1 VTTHRTHRRKRSS
14 KSGLAPGTPV
24 HIGDQKLEIM
34 SITGRLF
41 SDTMA
46 EVSTIEP
53 VEELAKLVQDPHN
66 KWVTV
71 QGIHDVGGLQT
82 VAEVF
87 GLHPLVVEDIVNTE
101 QRAKIED
108 YGSYLFMIFKV
119 VSRQGDEAPLTVE
132 QISLILGK
140 DFVLCFLE
148 GNDNPFLALEE
159 RLSKEHSRLRHLGC
173 DYLAYAHID
182 AIIDHYFPLLEH
194 LGEEIDELEERL
206 VEGTD
211 RESLTRLHYL
221 KRNML
226 HVRKAVWPLREVLSH
241 LERGD
246 SALIHSSTR
255 VYLRDAYDHV
265 VQIIETTET
274 YREMLRE
281 MMDMYLSSL
290 SNKLNETM
298 KVLTV
303 IATIFIP
310 LTFIVG
316 IYGMNFRV
324 MPELEWSWGYPAI
337 MGFML
342 IVALGMLW
350 YFRKKEW
357 I

>member
-1 VTTHRTHRRKRSS
+1 MSTHHRKKRSS
-14 KSGLAPGTPV
+14 KSGLPPGTPV
-24 HIGDQKLEIM
+24 HIGVQRVDAM
-34 SITGRLF
+34 SITGRIF
-41 SDTMA
+41 SESMA
-46 EVSTIEP
+46 HVQTILR
-53 VEELAKLVQDPHN
+53 VEDIAAFLQDPHK
-66 KWVTV
+66 KWVTI
-71 QGIHDVGGLQT
+71 QGIHDVDTLQRA
-82 VAEVF
+82 AEMF

-101 QRAKIED
+101 HRAKIED
-108 YGSYLFMIFKV
+108 YGTYVFVILKV
-119 VSRQGDEAPLTVE
+119 VSYKNSEGTLTVE
-132 QISLILGK
+132 QVSLVLG
-140 DFVLCFLE
+140 DNFVLCVLE
-148 GNDNPFLALEE
+148 GTDNPFSVLEE
-159 RLSKEHSRLRHLGC
+159 RLAKDHSRLRQLGC

-182 AIIDHYFPLLEH
+182 TLIDHYFPLLER
-194 LGEEIDELEERL
+194 LGEEIDELEDNL
-206 VEGTD
+206 VERTD
-211 RESLTRLHYL
+211 RECLTRLHYL

-246 SALIHSSTR
+246 SKLIEASTH

-274 YREMLRE
+274 YREMLGE
-281 MMDMYLSSL
+281 MLDMYLSSL

-324 MPELEWSWGYPAI
+324 MPELEWPWGYPAI
-337 MGFML
+337 MGLML
-342 IVALGMLW
+342 LLALGMLW
-350 YFRKKEW
+350 YFRNKEW

>member
-1 VTTHRTHRRKRSS
+1 MSAHHRKKRSS
-14 KSGLAPGTPV
+14 KSGLPPGTPV
-24 HIGDQKLEIM
+24 HIGVQRVEAM
-34 SITGRLF
+34 SITGRIF
-41 SDTMA
+41 SDSMA
-46 EVSTIEP
+46 HVHPILR
-53 VEELAKLVQDPHN
+53 VEDMATFLQDPSK
-66 KWVTV
+66 KWVTI
-71 QGIHDVGGLQT
+71 QGIHDVDTLQKM
-82 VAEVF
+82 AEVF

-101 QRAKIED
+101 HRTKIED
-108 YGSYLFMIFKV
+108 YGAYVFMILKV
-119 VSRQGDEAPLTVE
+119 VNHKNAGGTLTVE
-132 QISLILGK
+132 QVSLVLGEN
-140 DFVLCFLE
+140 FVLCVLE
-148 GNDNPFLALEE
+148 GTDNPFVVLEE
-159 RLSKEHSRLRHLGC
+159 RLAKDHSRLRQLGC

-182 AIIDHYFPLLEH
+182 TLIDHYFPLLER
-194 LGEEIDELEERL
+194 LGEEIDELEESL
-206 VEGTD
+206 VERTD
-211 RESLTRLHYL
+211 REGLTRLHYL

-246 SALIHSSTR
+246 SKLIQPSTH
-255 VYLRDAYDHV
+255 VYIRDAYDHV

-274 YREMLRE
+274 YREMLGE

-324 MPELEWSWGYPAI
+324 MPELEWPWGYPAI
-337 MGFML
+337 MGLML
-342 IVALGMLW
+342 LLALGMLW